1 MTAYLQTG
9 RTLSVST
16 ALGDDVLLLS
26 SFTGREEMSRLF
38 QYDLELLSTD
48 DAVNPEAVV
57 GKPITFGVMPSEG
70 DPRYFNGIVSRF
82 SAGQRGNRGLRS
94 YRAEVVPWL
103 WFLTQNADCRIFQ
116 HQTAPDIVKKIFD
129 ELGFTDYQ
137 FNLRGD
143 YAQRDYCVQYRESS
157 FKFVSR
163 LLEEEGIAYH
173 FRHENGT
180 HTLVL
185 SDHQA
190 EYKSCEE
197 TNVRFGAAGSAEE
210 ALISG
215 WEHRYEFRP
224 AKYTQNDYNFETP
237 SLGLMNSTDTVM
249 KLPGANKLEV
259 YDYPGRFAKRG
270 QGAALTKLRMEEH
283 EMKHDVVQGAGNCRT
298 FSSGCKF
305 VLAEHECPAEAGKGY
320 LITSIQHS
328 AQDHS
333 YQNDEEEGVEYN
345 NTFTCIPE
353 GVTFRPERATGRPRV
368 DGTQTAVVVGPK
380 GEEIYTD
387 KNGRIKVQFHW
398 DREGQRDEK
407 SSCWVRVAT
416 PWAGR
421 GWGMVQIPRIGQEV
435 IVDFLE
441 GDPDRPLVIGS
452 VYNAE
457 QMPPGKLP
465 EDKMVSGMVSNSTPG
480 GGGYNGIQ
488 FNDTKGKEQ
497 MNIHAQFDQNVTV
510 ENDQNTTIHNNRN
523 ATVDVN
529 SEELVG
535 GTKKTTVNGSVL
547 ETYNS
552 ALSTVVKSG
561 VMLASTG
568 ANIDIVAAT
577 QLMLNSGAST
587 ITLKADGTIEITG
600 VNIKIN
606 GKSLIEQCAPNIGI
620 YGGSEVLMGVD
631 AQAVKCDGGAV
642 TVSGAE
648 INASAEG
655 THNIKGALVK
665 IN

>member
-38 QYDLELLSTD
+38 LYDLELLSTD

-70 DPRYFNGIVSRF
+70 EPRYFNGIVSRF
-82 SAGQRGNRGLRS
+82 SAGGRGNRGLRS
-94 YRAEVVPWL
+94 YRAEVAPWL

-116 HQTAPDIVKKIFD
+116 HQTAPEIVKKIFD

-163 LLEEEGIAYH
+163 LLEEEGIAYC

-180 HTLVL
+180 
-185 SDHQA
+185 Q
-190 EYKSCEE
+190 
-197 TNVRFGAAGSAEE
+197 
-210 ALISG
+210 
-215 WEHRYEFRP
+215 
-224 AKYTQNDYNFETP
+224 
-237 SLGLMNSTDTVM
+237 
-249 KLPGANKLEV
+249 
-259 YDYPGRFAKRG
+259 
-270 QGAALTKLRMEEH
+270 
-283 EMKHDVVQGAGNCRT
+283 
-298 FSSGCKF
+298 
-305 VLAEHECPAEAGKGY
+305 
-320 LITSIQHS
+320 
-328 AQDHS
+328 
-333 YQNDEEEGVEYN
+333 
-345 NTFTCIPE
+345 
-353 GVTFRPERATGRPRV
+353 
-368 DGTQTAVVVGPK
+368 
-380 GEEIYTD
+380 
-387 KNGRIKVQFHW
+387 
-398 DREGQRDEK
+398 
-407 SSCWVRVAT
+407 
-416 PWAGR
+416 
-421 GWGMVQIPRIGQEV
+421 
-435 IVDFLE
+435 
-441 GDPDRPLVIGS
+441 
-452 VYNAE
+452 
-457 QMPPGKLP
+457 
-465 EDKMVSGMVSNSTPG
+465 
-480 GGGYNGIQ
+480 
-488 FNDTKGKEQ
+488 
-497 MNIHAQFDQNVTV
+497 
-510 ENDQNTTIHNNRN
+510 
-523 ATVDVN
+523 
-529 SEELVG
+529 LVG
-535 GTKKTTVNGSVL
+535 GTKKTTVTGSVL

-561 VMLASTG
+561 VMLTSTG

-577 QLMLNSGAST
+577 QVMLNSGAST

-606 GKSLIEQCAPNIGI
+606 GKSLIEQCAPNLGI
-620 YGGSEVLMGVD
+620 FGGSEVLMGVD

-655 THNIKGALVK
+655 THNIEGALVK